1 MRRPPAPWPLP
12 WYALAGP
19 SGELSAVPEIQVFLR
34 KITSP
39 PGRSALTASRE
50 NLELMLGGSLSWTC
64 ALKSLGLL
72 SLGEVLPPDQG
83 DIWLWL
89 R

>member
-1 MRRPPAPWPLP
+1 MRRPPAPWPFP
-12 WYALAGP
+12 WCELAGP

-39 PGRSALTASRE
+39 PGRPSLTASRE

-64 ALKSLGLL
+64 GLRSLDFL
-72 SLGEVLPPDQG
+72 SLGEVLLPDQG